1 MASPIF
7 SSLQQFS
14 RVPKISKAQI
24 YSATL
29 SNKHTLLINLMQ
41 IGFFITELP
50 IVRISIIHEI
60 LISGLLL

>member
-14 RVPKISKAQI
+14 RVPKISKVQI

-29 SNKHTLLINLMQ
+29 TDKHPLLINLMQ
-41 IGFFITELP
+41 LGFFITELP
-50 IVRISIIHEI
+50 VV
-60 LISGLLL
+60 